1 MLDGVTHVPD
11 RRALAQPPITRLNQH
26 YAPALALARLILRGM
41 SVAARAGATTS
52 VTFAFELHRVFEA
65 FLETALGAALRRRA
79 HQLLAKPKGHSLDA
93 DATIRLYPDFVVL
106 RGTEVVSVLDAKF
119 KRLDHDLGG
128 DAYQLLAYL
137 LELGP
142 RFGALISALGTAADR
157 QVRSVDKV
165 LAVRPLRLD
174 CPPEAVLGQIE
185 ALADECVAL

>member
-1 MLDGVTHVPD
+1 M
-11 RRALAQPPITRLNQH
+11 
-26 YAPALALARLILRGM
+26 
-41 SVAARAGATTS
+41 
-52 VTFAFELHRVFEA
+52 
-65 FLETALGAALRRRA
+65 
-79 HQLLAKPKGHSLDA
+79 LAKPKGHSLDA

-142 RFGALISALGTAADR
+142 RFEPLISALGTAADR

-185 ALADECVAL
+185 ALADECVAPDHPLDDDHRVHRPAKRPRTRAAGGPALGPRSRPLRVCLPTALMT